1 MSNDPVGVAELGADR
16 LAACLEALLDLGL
29 SAGTVLDPE
38 EHARQALDRMVRLMG
53 AERGMIFLTSPLGEP
68 KLAAAHGVPP
78 EQYAFSST
86 IVQQVVDTQQPVL
99 SVDAPS
105 DPRLQSLSSVTT
117 TAVRSILAAPLL
129 ARNRLVG
136 VLYLDNRLRAGL
148 FKEQDVAVACAI
160 GNHVAHSLE
169 TARAAK
175 LEVRLQG
182 ERRQRQLA
190 DTLRQTTLNL
200 NATLQHDEVVGRL
213 LEGLAT
219 LVPHDQ
225 AAAYFPALQGGAEP
239 GQQQVLETGVP
250 LVTEHPASLSI
261 PLVLGRKP
269 VGVVTMSRHDE
280 PFGEH
285 EVQMAMAV
293 ASHAGIA
300 LENARLFAQ
309 VSEMAAVDQL
319 TGVWNRRHWM
329 SLSEHALRHSQRT
342 GEPLSA
348 LVLDVD
354 HFKKFNDV
362 HGHLVGDQVLRLVAQ
377 RCRQTLRDS
386 DLFGRF
392 GGEEFV
398 AILPATPLEGAR
410 QTAER
415 LGEAVRS
422 ERLETP
428 SGVLQVRISVGVAV
442 WDAPEELQ
450 GLLSRADAALYQA
463 KNEGRDCYRVAP

>member
-1 MSNDPVGVAELGADR
+1 MPHESVDVAGLGAEK

-68 KLAAAHGVPP
+68 KLTASHGVPA
-78 EQYAFSST
+78 EEYAFSST

-105 DPRLQSLSSVTT
+105 DPRLQSLRSVTS

-136 VLYLDNRLRAGL
+136 ILYLDNRVRAGL

-160 GNHVAHSLE
+160 GNHVAHALE
-169 TARAAK
+169 TARVAR

-190 DTLRQTTLNL
+190 DTLRQTAVSLS
-200 NATLQHDEVVGRL
+200 ATLQYDEVIAGLR
-213 LEGLAT
+213 EALAT
-219 LVPHDQ
+219 LVPHDSAQ
-225 AAAYFPALQGGAEP
+225 TCLDGEESSLAARE
-239 GQQQVLETGVP
+239 VLESGVP
-250 LVTEHPASLSI
+250 YVGDNPICLAI
-261 PLVLGRKP
+261 PLLVGRKP
-269 VGVVTMSRHDE
+269 AGVITLFRSDE

-300 LENARLFAQ
+300 LENARLFSQ
-309 VSEMAAVDQL
+309 VSEMASIDQL

-329 SLSEHALRHSQRT
+329 SLAEHALRHSQRT
-342 GEPLSA
+342 AEPLAA

-354 HFKKFNDV
+354 HFKNFNDM
-362 HGHLVGDQVLRLVAQ
+362 HGHLVGDLVLREVAQ
-377 RCRQTLRDS
+377 RCRLTLRDS
-386 DLFGRF
+386 DLFARF

-398 AILPATPLEGAR
+398 AILPDTPRVGAC

-415 LGEAVRS
+415 LGAAVRGTPFETP
-422 ERLETP
+422 ERL
-428 SGVLQVRISVGVAV
+428 LQVRVSIGVAV
-442 WDAPEELQ
+442 WRPGEELVN
-450 GLLSRADAALYQA
+450 LLNRADSALYQA